1 VNSEEGFEMAF
12 HDNERLY
19 RRLIDEVFNQGHL
32 DVADEIIAPECVE
45 HQRGGLGDGP
55 EGAKRTAKVLRSAFP
70 DFTLTIEDLVVD
82 GDKVWARQRGGG
94 TNLGN
99 FFGFPPSGKTAYIEV
114 YDVVRFEHGKM
125 VDHWGVPDQLGML
138 MQLGH
143 VAPGAPPPPVS
154 A

>member
-1 VNSEEGFEMAF
+1 M
-12 HDNERLY
+12 
-19 RRLIDEVFNQGHL
+19 
-32 DVADEIIAPECVE
+32 
-45 HQRGGLGDGP
+45 GDGP
-55 EGAKRTAKVLRSAFP
+55 DGAKRTAKILRAAFP

-94 TNLGN
+94 TNLGT

-114 YDVVRFEHGKM
+114 YDVARFENGKM

-138 MQLGH
+138 VALGH
-143 VAPGAPPPPVS
+143 VAPPARPSPAP